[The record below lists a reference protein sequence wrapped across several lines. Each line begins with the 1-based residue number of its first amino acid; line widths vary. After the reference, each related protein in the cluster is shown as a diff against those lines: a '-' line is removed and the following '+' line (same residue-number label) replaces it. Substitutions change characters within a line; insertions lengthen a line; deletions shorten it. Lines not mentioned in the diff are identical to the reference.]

1 MTLWLEELLFLSNTK
16 LSVLIK
22 WSSLTAKAVN
32 LSSYSVE
39 INSCATLVL
48 LAASAVQYFM
58 PAVSQL
64 VNVGF
69 FTFGICASS
78 HYLNDFPLFFFL
90 CLKNVLFSFPVEQAL
105 ETHCLRYF
113 ETLLNLTLFVRIL
126 AKCFSTQKNQKHI
139 IWEQILCSSQ
149 K

>member
-32 LSSYSVE
+32 LSLYSVE

-58 PAVSQL
+58 PA
-64 VNVGF
+64 
-69 FTFGICASS
+69 AS
-78 HYLNDFPLFFFL
+78 
-90 CLKNVLFSFPVEQAL
+90 
-105 ETHCLRYF
+105 
-113 ETLLNLTLFVRIL
+113 
-126 AKCFSTQKNQKHI
+126 
-139 IWEQILCSSQ
+139 
-149 K
+149 